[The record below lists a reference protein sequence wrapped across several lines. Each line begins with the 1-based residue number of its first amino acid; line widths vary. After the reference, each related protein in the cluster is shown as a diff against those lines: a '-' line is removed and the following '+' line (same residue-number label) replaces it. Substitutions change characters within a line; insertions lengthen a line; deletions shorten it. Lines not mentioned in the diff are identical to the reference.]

1 MPATPP
7 TPPTESAET
16 TSPAPAGRAGGPADR
31 ALVEA
36 VLAVAAGADL
46 ESTLRR
52 ILRSALELVDA
63 DCGAF
68 TAAEAGRPG
77 DSVYVG
83 VDEPR
88 WHRLTSSDLPA
99 ADGTVSRRSG
109 GEDHQGGGA
118 PTAAVLV
125 VPVGVRA
132 EVYGSL
138 GLAGKRGGFT
148 KSDEEVL
155 TGLASAAGI
164 AVADARLVEEERDQ
178 RRWSAIEGEIT
189 TELIAGACTEDA
201 FDLLARRSLESA
213 EADLALVLLTER
225 DSSMLTVAGAAG
237 AAAGTPAERVD
248 RTALLS
254 ADPTSGGATV
264 LDAAD
269 LAATPVLG
277 RIAAG
282 LRLGSAVVVPLGG
295 VVEPTGALLVARAAH
310 RAPLPVGR
318 IPAMA
323 AFADQV
329 SLTLQLVERQRT
341 RRQLDL
347 LADRERI
354 ARELHDQVIQRLF
367 AIGLALQRTVARN
380 ADPLVAERIHEVL
393 DALDETVREIR
404 TSIFDLHAEAGD
416 EAGLRRRLF
425 DAVSELTR
433 DTAVSS
439 VVRMS
444 GAVDALVPAELA
456 GQAEA
461 VLREAVTNVVRH
473 AEARRVTVTVEVTD
487 HLLIDVLDDGVGLP
501 DTVARSGLRN
511 LAERATETG
520 GSLIVGAARPHG
532 TRLSWRAP
540 LRTRSARRHD

>member
-1 MPATPP
+1 MSVTPP
-7 TPPTESAET
+7 TPPADQAEVSVGT
-16 TSPAPAGRAGGPADR
+16 GRSGGPADR

-46 ESTLRR
+46 ESTLRQ
-52 ILRSALELVDA
+52 ILRSALELVGA

-68 TAAEAGRPG
+68 TAAGADRPG

-83 VDEPR
+83 IDAPG
-88 WHRLTSSDLPA
+88 WHRLTHSVPPVPVGKATRHPGTEDDESRQA
-99 ADGTVSRRSG
+99 ASML
-109 GEDHQGGGA
+109 A
-118 PTAAVLV
+118 

-138 GLAGKRGGFT
+138 TLVGKSGGFT
-148 KSDEEVL
+148 RGDEELL

-178 RRWSAIEGEIT
+178 RRWAAVEGEIT

-201 FDLLARRSLESA
+201 FDLLARRSLEST

-225 DSSMLTVAGAAG
+225 DSPTLMVVGAAG
-237 AAAGTPAERVD
+237 AAAGRPAERVD
-248 RTALLS
+248 RAALLS
-254 ADPTSGGATV
+254 TAEPASGGATV
-264 LDAAD
+264 LGAAD
-269 LAATPVLG
+269 LAATTALG
-277 RIAAG
+277 RIAGG
-282 LRLGSAVVVPLGG
+282 LSLGSAVVVPLGG
-295 VVEPTGALLVARAAH
+295 VVEPTGALLVARAAR

-341 RRQLDL
+341 RRELDL

-380 ADPLVAERIHEVL
+380 ADPLVSERIHEVL

-404 TSIFDLHAEAGD
+404 TSIFDLHAEAGG
-416 EAGLRRRLF
+416 EAGPRRRLA
-425 DAVSELTR
+425 DVVSELTR
-433 DTAVSS
+433 DTTLSA
-439 VVRMS
+439 VVRTS
-444 GAVDALVPAELA
+444 GPVDALVPAALA
-456 GQAEA
+456 GHAEA
-461 VLREAVTNVVRH
+461 VVREAVTNVVRH

-487 HLLIDVLDDGVGLP
+487 HLLIDVLDDGIGLP
-501 DTVARSGLRN
+501 DDVARSGLRN
-511 LAERATETG
+511 LAERATEAG
-520 GSLIVGAARPHG
+520 GSLVVAAARPHG

-540 LRTRSARRHD
+540 LRGAAPRRRD